1 MQLPVNRP
9 WCTDPTYGMMYGMFK
24 TTLYLPD
31 DLKRA
36 LERTARA
43 RGCSEAVVVREALK
57 QFTALN
63 TAPRPKLPLFTSA
76 KGNLAEH
83 VDEALRGFGRR

>member
-1 MQLPVNRP
+1 MHLPFNRSS
-9 WCTDPTYGMMYGMFK
+9 CFDPTYGTMYGMFR

-43 RGCSEAVVVREALK
+43 RGCSEAVVVREALR
-57 QFTALN
+57 QFTSVV
-63 TAPRPKLPLFTSA
+63 TSPRPKLPLFTSA
-76 KGNLAEH
+76 RGNLAEH